1 MSTRFM
7 LQAKKLFLTYPQ
19 CDMSKEICLANVKQY
34 LNDDKSII
42 IVGHEKHEDG
52 GDHLHVYIESTKKLR
67 ITKSTELDVL
77 AGKHGNYKTVGVAID
92 DKIRVIKYVT
102 KDNDYVTYNIDV
114 PKLLHDISNPK
125 SKGRKSKHEGEAKI
139 IVDKIMQGVKYD
151 QIIRDHPVYC
161 LNNGKKI
168 KEFISDWS
176 NRDEYD
182 EEDLPSLYDWQQRLL
197 EELQQKP
204 DPRKV
209 IWYVDT
215 QGNTGKSTMKS
226 LLVRQ
231 HNAYYATGKCQDMYY
246 AYNKQPIVIFDI
258 PRTHE
263 GHVNYTAIEDF
274 KNGMVFSTKYESK
287 AKVFKKPHVVI
298 FSNFEPNQLSLS
310 QDRWDIRYID
320 NVSKTVLSEKPIEV
334 TYDPIEQHHFTSN
347 GEPIDITQFK
357 LDIQD
362 TDKFMLVKDS
372 HGYHVRSERQRPER
386 ERKGKTGV
394 PKAGRTVYDHSSPL
408 LSKKKK
414 EN

>member
-1 MSTRFM
+1 M
-7 LQAKKLFLTYPQ
+7 
-19 CDMSKEICLANVKQY
+19 
-34 LNDDKSII
+34 
-42 IVGHEKHEDG
+42 
-52 GDHLHVYIESTKKLR
+52 
-67 ITKSTELDVL
+67 
-77 AGKHGNYKTVGVAID
+77 
-92 DKIRVIKYVT
+92 
-102 KDNDYVTYNIDV
+102 
-114 PKLLHDISNPK
+114 
-125 SKGRKSKHEGEAKI
+125 
-139 IVDKIMQGVKYD
+139 
-151 QIIRDHPVYC
+151 
-161 LNNGKKI
+161 
-168 KEFISDWS
+168 
-176 NRDEYD
+176 
-182 EEDLPSLYDWQQRLL
+182 
-197 EELQQKP
+197 QQKP

-372 HGYHVRSERQRPER
+372 YGYHVRSERQRPER